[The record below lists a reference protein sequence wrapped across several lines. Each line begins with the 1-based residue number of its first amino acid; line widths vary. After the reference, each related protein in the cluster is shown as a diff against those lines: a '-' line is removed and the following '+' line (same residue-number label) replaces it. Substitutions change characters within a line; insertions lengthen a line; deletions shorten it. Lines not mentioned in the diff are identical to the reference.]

1 MQNVRIIFFIIW
13 AFRHGGSIIPTIVP
27 KNPIR

>member
-13 AFRHGGSIIPTIVP
+13 AFRRGDVSSPPTVP
-27 KNPIR
+27 NNPIL